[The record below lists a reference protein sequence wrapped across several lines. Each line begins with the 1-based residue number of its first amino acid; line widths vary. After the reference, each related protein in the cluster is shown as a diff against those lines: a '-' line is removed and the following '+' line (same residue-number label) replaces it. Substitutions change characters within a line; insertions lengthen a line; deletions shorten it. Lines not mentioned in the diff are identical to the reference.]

1 MREMAIS
8 IMKRA
13 MNKGN
18 NNNAMIMF
26 LLSVIGL
33 SLLSLY
39 VPTLMTNAQAPSG
52 STSASNSTINET
64 HVTQM
69 GICVVGAGGPCN
81 GKH

>member
-8 IMKRA
+8 IIKRA

-18 NNNAMIMF
+18 SNNVMF
-26 LLSVIGL
+26 MFFLTVIGL
-33 SLLSLY
+33 SLLSLS
-39 VPTLMTNAQAPSG
+39 VPTVMTNAQAPSG
-52 STSASNSTINET
+52 STSASNSTSNET

-81 GKH
+81 GK